1 MAFNVKSVEKL
12 PKYNKNTFYYDK
24 KGKLCKKVVEVND
37 DYLVTMINNSSVVLN
52 SKQMNE
58 FKIFHPDIA
67 KIVTKKEAIFEQN
80 VEIPTQNVKV
90 VENSPQINEKIV
102 ENSEETD
109 NGSSNNE

>member
-24 KGKLCKKVVEVND
+24 KGKLCKKVVEVDD

-80 VEIPTQNVKV
+80 VEV
-90 VENSPQINEKIV
+90 VENSPQIDEEIV